1 MRPEDRDLA
10 YLWDMR
16 EACQEICDF
25 LSGRSLEEF
34 QNDKMLRRAVERSL
48 EIVGEAARHV
58 SDEYMS
64 GHAGIPW
71 KSIIGLR
78 NLLAHEYG
86 ETRVDRLY
94 LTAAEKVP
102 ELLRHLEN
110 CLSSGGC

>member
-16 EACQEICDF
+16 EACQEILDF
-25 LSGRSLEEF
+25 ISGRSLEQF

-64 GHAGIPW
+64 AHPGIPW

-86 ETRVDRLY
+86 EASVDRLY
-94 LTAAEKVP
+94 LTVTEKVP
-102 ELLRHLEN
+102 ELFRHLEDY
-110 CLSSGGC
+110 LSSGGR

>member
-1 MRPEDRDLA
+1 MRPEERDLA
-10 YLWDMR
+10 FLWDMR
-16 EACQEICDF
+16 EACREVCDF
-25 LSGRSLEEF
+25 LAGRSLEEV
-34 QNDKMLRRAVERSL
+34 QNTMLLRRAVERSL

-58 SDEYMS
+58 SEEFMS
-64 GHAGIPW
+64 RHAEIPW

-94 LTAAEKVP
+94 FTATEKVP

-110 CLSSGGC
+110 CLSSKDD

>member
-16 EACQEICDF
+16 EACQEISDF
-25 LSGRSLEEF
+25 ISGRSLEQF

-58 SDEYMS
+58 SDETLS
-64 GHAGIPW
+64 AHPGIPW

-86 ETRVDRLY
+86 EARVDRLY
-94 LTAAEKVP
+94 LTATEKVP
-102 ELLRHLEN
+102 ELLRYLEN
-110 CLSSGGC
+110 ALPSEAR